1 MKILMILA
9 LLCAF
14 VSADAQTY
22 RAGESSRPSFGA
34 SDTEPEGEEDSSVPG
49 ARSNIQTRTLSSYS
63 SRQRDWSKGVQT
75 QTVKTD
81 TAGSKSFDDNASS
94 QASQAVKAIQNRTD
108 GTQQSSSSKSAPD
121 SAAAGQAAAKNLDT
135 PSATTA
141 GNPQNPAAMLQQVQ
155 GMMQGLNGMMGAMGG
170 GAAGSSSS
178 NTSNAKGNQG
188 GMPTGMNAPGMPD
201 MSALL
206 NAVSAG
212 GQQPASK

>member
-1 MKILMILA
+1 MILA

-108 GTQQSSSSKSAPD
+108 GTQQSSSSKSSKSSYLI
-121 SAAAGQAAAKNLDT
+121 SAIILYLRKGILCLKGAGI
-135 PSATTA
+135 
-141 GNPQNPAAMLQQVQ
+141 LQPR
-155 GMMQGLNGMMGAMGG
+155 
-170 GAAGSSSS
+170 
-178 NTSNAKGNQG
+178 K
-188 GMPTGMNAPGMPD
+188 
-201 MSALL
+201 
-206 NAVSAG
+206 SAG
-212 GQQPASK
+212 PKSAGC